1 MPRTA
6 LSSVRRVWYPEWVS
20 GTDVSTA
27 RGKLAAIGSELGQV
41 FAERA
46 DVIEGALAALLARQH
61 VLLLGPPGTAKSMLA
76 DELCRRI
83 DGAAYFQWL
92 LTKFTTPEEVFGAV
106 SLRALENDEY
116 RRVTTRKLPEAHV
129 AFLDEIFKASSS
141 ILNALLTLLNER
153 RFDNGRDSTDV
164 PLLSVFGAANELPE
178 EDELSAIYDRFL
190 VRFVVGYV
198 VEDWRFLRML
208 RATAPEDGTRITL
221 AELALLQDAVDEV
234 AIPDGILRSIADL
247 RRALGEQ
254 QIVPSDRRFRQS
266 VTLLRALALLRGRE
280 SVGDDEVLF
289 LEHVLWRD
297 PAEQPTVRDTL
308 RRLVRGYDEQV
319 QELLYQGRELGEY
332 IEQTW
337 DSREQRAR
345 ARIEVETKLR
355 RILEQIAAI
364 ERAAR
369 ESGREVARAEAA
381 RREIEALRQA
391 IAEVG

>member
-1 MPRTA
+1 MEKR
-6 LSSVRRVWYPEWVS
+6 
-20 GTDVSTA
+20 DVDAA
-27 RGKLAAIGSELGQV
+27 RARLVAIGNELGQTFV
-41 FAERA
+41 ERGE
-46 DVIEGALAALLARQH
+46 VIEGSLAALLARQH

-83 DGAAYFQWL
+83 DGARYFQWL

-106 SLRALENDEY
+106 SLRALEQDEY
-116 RRVTTRKLPEAHV
+116 RRVTTHKLPEAHV

-153 RFDNGRDSTDV
+153 RFHNGRDSIEV

-208 RATAPEDGTRITL
+208 RAPAPSAGTRL
-221 AELALLQDAVDEV
+221 ALDDLALLWRAVDEIAV
-234 AIPDGILRSIADL
+234 PDGILRSIGDL
-247 RRALGEQ
+247 RRALAEQ

-266 VTLLRALALLRGRE
+266 VTLLRALALLRGKA
-280 SVGDDEVLF
+280 SVTDDEMLF

-297 PAEQPTVRDTL
+297 PAEREAVRDVL
-308 RRLVRGYDEQV
+308 RRLVHGFDEQV
-319 QELLYQGRELGEY
+319 QELVYQGRELGEY
-332 IEQTW
+332 LSRTW
-337 DSREQRAR
+337 ESREQRAR

-355 RILEQIAAI
+355 RILDQLGDI

-369 ESGREVARAEAA
+369 EAGREVARAEAA
-381 RREIEALRQA
+381 RREIEALRQT

>member
-1 MPRTA
+1 MIPDEVA
-6 LSSVRRVWYPEWVS
+6 A
-20 GTDVSTA
+20 A
-27 RGKLAAIGSELGQV
+27 RAKLAAIGDELGQV
-41 FAERA
+41 FVERG

-153 RFDNGRDSTDV
+153 RFDNGRDSVDV
-164 PLLSVFGAANELPE
+164 PLLTVFGAANELPE

-208 RATAPEDGTRITL
+208 RASAPDGGTRITL
-221 AELALLQDAVDEV
+221 AELALLQDAVDGV
-234 AIPDGILRSIADL
+234 AVPDGILRGIADL

-254 QIVPSDRRFRQS
+254 RIVPSDRRFRQS
-266 VTLLRALALLRGRE
+266 VTLLRALALLRGRDTI
-280 SVGDDEVLF
+280 GDDEVLF

-297 PAEQPTVRDTL
+297 PAEHATVKDVL
-308 RRLVRGYDEQV
+308 RRLMRGFDEQV
-319 QELLYQGRELGEY
+319 QELLFQGRELGDY

-355 RILEQIAAI
+355 RILDQIAAI

-369 ESGREVARAEAA
+369 DAGREVARAEAA

>member
-1 MPRTA
+1 MR
-6 LSSVRRVWYPEWVS
+6 S
-20 GTDVSTA
+20 DVAAA
-27 RGKLAAIGSELGQV
+27 RAKLAAIGNELGQV
-41 FAERA
+41 FVERA
-46 DVIEGALAALLARQH
+46 EVIEGALAALLARQH

-83 DGAAYFQWL
+83 EGATYFQWL

-153 RFDNGRDSTDV
+153 RFDNGRDSVDV
-164 PLLSVFGAANELPE
+164 PLLTVFGAANELPE

-208 RATAPEDGTRITL
+208 RATPAAGGTRISL
-221 AELALLQDAVDEV
+221 DELTSLWEAVGEVVMPDA
-234 AIPDGILRSIADL
+234 ILRNLGDL

-266 VTLLRALALLRGRE
+266 VTLLRALALLRGRDT
-280 SVGDDEVLF
+280 VGDDEVLF

-297 PAEQPTVRDTL
+297 PAEQATVKDVL
-308 RRLVRGYDEQV
+308 RRLLHGFDEQV

-355 RILEQIAAI
+355 RILDQLATI

-369 ESGREVARAEAA
+369 DAGREVGRAEAA

>member
-1 MPRTA
+1 
-6 LSSVRRVWYPEWVS
+6 VS
-20 GTDVSTA
+20 EKDVAAA
-27 RGKLAAIGSELGQV
+27 RSKLAAIGAELGQIFV
-41 FAERA
+41 ERGE
-46 DVIEGALAALLARQH
+46 VIEGSLAALLARQH

-106 SLRALENDEY
+106 SLRALEQDEY
-116 RRVTTRKLPEAHV
+116 RRVTTLKLPEAHI

-153 RFDNGRDSTDV
+153 RFHNGRVSVEV
-164 PLLSVFGAANELPE
+164 PLLTVFGAANELPE

-208 RATAPEDGTRITL
+208 RTTVPAAGTRIGL
-221 AELALLQDAVDEV
+221 DDLALLWAAVGEV
-234 AIPDGILRSIADL
+234 AVPDGILRSVGDL

-254 QIVPSDRRFRQS
+254 QVVPSDRRFRQS
-266 VTLLRALALLRGRE
+266 VTLLRALALLRGK
-280 SVGDDEVLF
+280 SAVGDDEVMF

-297 PAEQPTVRDTL
+297 PAERATVKDVL
-308 RRLVRGYDEQV
+308 RQLVHGFDEQV
-319 QELLYQGRELGEY
+319 QELVFQGRELGEY
-332 IEQTW
+332 LERTW
-337 DSREQRAR
+337 DSGEERAR

-355 RILEQIAAI
+355 RILTQLGDI

-369 ESGREVARAEAA
+369 EAGREVTRAEAA
-381 RREIEALRQA
+381 RREIESLRQS
-391 IAEVG
+391 IAEAG

>member
-1 MPRTA
+1 MPHAA
-6 LSSVRRVWYPEWVS
+6 LPSPRRVWYPERVNRS
-20 GTDVSTA
+20 DVSSA
-27 RGKLAAIGSELGQV
+27 RGKLAAIGSELGQI

-153 RFDNGRDSTDV
+153 RFDNGRDSVDV

-208 RATAPEDGTRITL
+208 RAAPPEGGTRITL
-221 AELALLQDAVDEV
+221 AELALLQDAVEQV
-234 AIPDGILRSIADL
+234 ALPDGVLRSIADL

-266 VTLLRALALLRGRE
+266 VTLLRALALLRGRDA
-280 SVGDDEVLF
+280 VGDDEVLF

-297 PAEQPTVRDTL
+297 PAEQAAVRDAL
-308 RRLVRGYDEQV
+308 RRLVRGFDEQV

>member
-1 MPRTA
+1 
-6 LSSVRRVWYPEWVS
+6 VEH
-20 GTDVSTA
+20 TDVAAA
-27 RGKLAAIGSELGQV
+27 RAKLAAIGGELGQV
-41 FAERA
+41 FVERGE
-46 DVIEGALAALLARQH
+46 VIEGALAALLARQH

-83 DGAAYFQWL
+83 DGARYFQWL

-106 SLRALENDEY
+106 SLRALEQDEY
-116 RRVTTRKLPEAHV
+116 RRVTTFKLPEAHV

-153 RFDNGRDSTDV
+153 RFHNGRESMEV
-164 PLLSVFGAANELPE
+164 PLLTVFGAANELPE

-208 RATAPEDGTRITL
+208 RAPAPAAGTRIGL
-221 AELALLQDAVDEV
+221 DELALLWDAVGEV
-234 AIPDGILRSIADL
+234 AVPDGILRSIGDL

-266 VTLLRALALLRGRE
+266 VTLLRALALLRGKPA
-280 SVGDDEVLF
+280 VTDDEVLF

-297 PAEQPTVRDTL
+297 PAEQATVKDVL
-308 RRLVRGYDEQV
+308 RRLVHGFDEQV
-319 QELLYQGRELGEY
+319 QELVYQGRELGEY
-332 IEQTW
+332 VARTW
-337 DSREQRAR
+337 ESREQRAR

-355 RILEQIAAI
+355 RILEQLADI

-369 ESGREVARAEAA
+369 DAGREVARAEAA
-381 RREIEALRQA
+381 RREIESLRQT
-391 IAEVG
+391 IAEAG

>member
-1 MPRTA
+1 LWRTRA
-6 LSSVRRVWYPEWVS
+6 VWYPDRVELR
-20 GTDVSTA
+20 DVGAA
-27 RGKLAAIGSELGQV
+27 RARLVAIGGELGQV
-41 FAERA
+41 FVERGE
-46 DVIEGALAALLARQH
+46 VIEGALAALLARQH

-83 DGAAYFQWL
+83 DGARYFQWL

-106 SLRALENDEY
+106 SLRALEQDEY
-116 RRVTTRKLPEAHV
+116 RRVTTHKLPEAHV

-153 RFDNGRDSTDV
+153 RFHNGRDSIEV
-164 PLLSVFGAANELPE
+164 PLLTVFGAANELPE

-208 RATAPEDGTRITL
+208 RAPAPTAGTRITL
-221 AELALLQDAVDEV
+221 ADLTLLWGAVD
-234 AIPDGILRSIADL
+234 AIAVPDGVLRSIGEL
-247 RRALGEQ
+247 RRALAEQ

-266 VTLLRALALLRGRE
+266 VTLLRALALLRDKS
-280 SVGDDEVLF
+280 SVTDDELLF

-297 PAEQPTVRDTL
+297 PAEQATVKDVL
-308 RRLVRGYDEQV
+308 RRLVHGFDEQV
-319 QELLYQGRELGEY
+319 QELVYQGRELAEY
-332 IEQTW
+332 LSRTW
-337 DSREQRAR
+337 ESREQRAR

-355 RILEQIAAI
+355 RILGQLGDI

-369 ESGREVARAEAA
+369 EAGREVARAEAA
-381 RREIEALRQA
+381 RREIESLRQRIVEA
-391 IAEVG
+391 G

>member
-1 MPRTA
+1 MT
-6 LSSVRRVWYPEWVS
+6 S
-20 GTDVSTA
+20 A

-221 AELALLQDAVDEV
+221 AELALLQDAVDDV

-369 ESGREVARAEAA
+369 DSGREVARAEAA

>member
-1 MPRTA
+1 MEQR
-6 LSSVRRVWYPEWVS
+6 
-20 GTDVSTA
+20 DVAAA
-27 RGKLAAIGSELGQV
+27 RARLAAIGGELGQTFV
-41 FAERA
+41 ERGE
-46 DVIEGALAALLARQH
+46 VIEGALAALLARQH

-83 DGAAYFQWL
+83 DGARYFQWL

-106 SLRALENDEY
+106 SLRALEQDEY
-116 RRVTTRKLPEAHV
+116 RRVTTHKLPEAHV

-153 RFDNGRDSTDV
+153 RFHNGRDSIEV
-164 PLLSVFGAANELPE
+164 PLLTVFGAANELPE

-208 RATAPEDGTRITL
+208 RAPSPTAGTRITL
-221 AELALLQDAVDEV
+221 EDLALLWRAVDEV
-234 AIPDGILRSIADL
+234 AVPDGILRSIGEL
-247 RRALGEQ
+247 RRALAEQ

-266 VTLLRALALLRGRE
+266 LTLLRALALLRGKAQV
-280 SVGDDEVLF
+280 SDDEVLF

-297 PAEQPTVRDTL
+297 PAERETVKDVL
-308 RRLVRGYDEQV
+308 RRLVHGFDEQV
-319 QELLYQGRELGEY
+319 QELVYQGRELGEY
-332 IEQTW
+332 LSRTW
-337 DSREQRAR
+337 ESREQRAR

-355 RILEQIAAI
+355 RILEQLGDI

-369 ESGREVARAEAA
+369 DAGREVARAEAA
-381 RREIEALRQA
+381 RREIEALRQT

>member
-1 MPRTA
+1 MPA
-6 LSSVRRVWYPEWVS
+6 ARRVWYPEWVIQ
-20 GTDVSTA
+20 GDVAAA
-27 RGKLAAIGSELGQV
+27 RDRLSAIGSELGQV
-41 FAERA
+41 FVERTE
-46 DVIEGALAALLARQH
+46 VIEGALAALLARQH

-106 SLRALENDEY
+106 SLRALEQDEY

-129 AFLDEIFKASSS
+129 AFLDEVFKASSS

-153 RFDNGRDSTDV
+153 RFDNGRDSVDV
-164 PLLSVFGAANELPE
+164 PLLTVFGAANELPE

-208 RATAPEDGTRITL
+208 RAPAPAGGTRITL
-221 AELALLQDAVDEV
+221 GELALLQDAAEAV
-234 AIPDGILRSIADL
+234 AVPDGILRSIADL
-247 RRALGEQ
+247 RRTLGEQ
-254 QIVPSDRRFRQS
+254 QIVPSDRRFRQG
-266 VTLLRALALLRGRE
+266 VALLRALALLRGRE
-280 SVGDDEVLF
+280 AVGDDEVLF

-297 PAEQPTVRDTL
+297 PAEQATVRDAL
-308 RRLVRGYDEQV
+308 RRLMRGFDEQV

-337 DSREQRAR
+337 ESREQRAR

>member
-1 MPRTA
+1 VEKR
-6 LSSVRRVWYPEWVS
+6 
-20 GTDVSTA
+20 DVDAA
-27 RGKLAAIGSELGQV
+27 RARLVAIGSELGQTFV
-41 FAERA
+41 ERGE
-46 DVIEGALAALLARQH
+46 VIEGALAALLARQH

-83 DGAAYFQWL
+83 DGARYFQWL

-106 SLRALENDEY
+106 SLRALEQDEY
-116 RRVTTRKLPEAHV
+116 RRVTTHKLPEAHV

-153 RFDNGRDSTDV
+153 RFHNGRDSIEV
-164 PLLSVFGAANELPE
+164 PLLTVFGAANELPE

-190 VRFVVGYV
+190 LRFVVGYV

-208 RATAPEDGTRITL
+208 RAPAPTAGTRLTL
-221 AELALLQDAVDEV
+221 DDLALLWAAVDEIQV
-234 AIPDGILRSIADL
+234 PDGILRSIGDL
-247 RRALGEQ
+247 RRALAEQ

-266 VTLLRALALLRGRE
+266 VTLLRALALLRGKS
-280 SVGDDEVLF
+280 SVSDDEVLF

-297 PAEQPTVRDTL
+297 PAEREAVKEVL
-308 RRLVRGYDEQV
+308 RRLVHGFDEQV
-319 QELLYQGRELGEY
+319 QELVYQGRELGEY
-332 IEQTW
+332 LSRTW
-337 DSREQRAR
+337 ESREQRAR

-355 RILEQIAAI
+355 RILDQLGDI

-369 ESGREVARAEAA
+369 EAGREVARAEAA
-381 RREIEALRQA
+381 RREIEALRQT